1 MGRRPSLVISM
12 TDCNIAQIIETYEI
26 TGVLAFPAS
35 GVAHVSENAE
45 DVGDWTHAGTLDA
58 AIQQSVI
65 RVSQGET
72 AVISGV
78 RKSCGEAVD
87 LLFTD
92 NTVPLCSGTRPHPTC
107 IPTGTNFVPSLF
119 VHSTSPMGST
129 TTCSTS
135 IEVSRTYRS
144 PRCLLSC

>member
-1 MGRRPSLVISM
+1 M

-35 GVAHVSENAE
+35 EVAHVSENAE
-45 DVGDWTHAGTLDA
+45 DVGDWTHGGTLDA

-72 AVISGV
+72 AAISGV
-78 RKSCGEAVD
+78 RKSSGEAVD

-92 NTVPLCSGTRPHPTC
+92 NTVSIVLGYKATPDLYPDWNELCAEFIRPLDKPNAIDLYTLYLH
-107 IPTGTNFVPSLF
+107 
-119 VHSTSPMGST
+119 
-129 TTCSTS
+129 
-135 IEVSRTYRS
+135 
-144 PRCLLSC
+144 